1 MRILVAEDERITR
14 VSLIRQLER
23 WGHEVTAAEDGQ
35 RAWELFASD
44 QFDIV
49 LTDWE
54 MPRLSGVELI
64 ERIRGGRDGAAGF
77 VYVVML
83 TSRSDKSD
91 VVRGIEAGADDF
103 LAKPFDQEELRV
115 RLFAGERIVRLER
128 TLQAQ
133 NAELRTAGER
143 MRRDL
148 HAAARVQRAMLPPR
162 DAIVTPRV
170 RTAWTYVPTDELAGD
185 ALGLHLID
193 DRYLVC
199 YVADVSGHGVPAA
212 LLAVTAMHELTP
224 QSEGACLLRDDASA
238 PGSIGTMRAPARVV
252 TEINRRFTS
261 GERDGRYLTLVLCV
275 LDTYEGR
282 LHFTTAGHF
291 NPLVLRGMHVIP
303 VTDAGGFPL
312 ALVPDAEYDDASIQL
327 NSGDRVYLYSD
338 GIIEQFDRAGA
349 EQFGR
354 SRFLTALTTSRDS
367 TLDRGVAQ
375 VVEHLGQWAGSRS
388 FSDDVSLVAIEWL
401 GAQ

>member
-35 RAWELFASD
+35 RAWELFVSD

-64 ERIRGGRDGAAGF
+64 ERIRGGRNGAAGF

-128 TLQAQ
+128 TLQSQ
-133 NAELRTAGER
+133 NAELRSAGER

-148 HAAARVQRAMLPPR
+148 HAAARVQRAMLPH
-162 DAIVTPRV
+162 DVIVTPHV

-185 ALGLHLID
+185 ALGLHLVD
-193 DRYLVC
+193 DRYLVF
-199 YVADVSGHGVPAA
+199 YLADVSGHGVPAA

-238 PGSIGTMRAPARVV
+238 PGAVGTVRAPARAVS
-252 TEINRRFTS
+252 EINRRFTS
-261 GERDGRYLTLVLCV
+261 GEHDGRYLTLVLCV

-282 LHFTTAGHF
+282 LHFTSAGHF
-291 NPLVLRGMHVIP
+291 NPLLLRGTDVIP
-303 VTDAGGFPL
+303 LADAGGLPL

-327 NSGDRVYLYSD
+327 DSGDRVYLYSD

-349 EQFGR
+349 EQFGLQ
-354 SRFLTALTTSRDS
+354 RFVTALTTCRDS
-367 TLDRGVAQ
+367 ALERGTAQ
-375 VVEHLGQWAGSRS
+375 VVDQLGQWSGSKS
-388 FSDDVSLVAIEWL
+388 FTDDVSLVAIEWL
-401 GAQ
+401 GTG

>member
-148 HAAARVQRAMLPPR
+148 HANGDQRYNLGFVAYLAR
-162 DAIVTPRV
+162 
-170 RTAWTYVPTDELAGD
+170 
-185 ALGLHLID
+185 
-193 DRYLVC
+193 
-199 YVADVSGHGVPAA
+199 
-212 LLAVTAMHELTP
+212 
-224 QSEGACLLRDDASA
+224 
-238 PGSIGTMRAPARVV
+238 
-252 TEINRRFTS
+252 
-261 GERDGRYLTLVLCV
+261 
-275 LDTYEGR
+275 
-282 LHFTTAGHF
+282 
-291 NPLVLRGMHVIP
+291 
-303 VTDAGGFPL
+303 
-312 ALVPDAEYDDASIQL
+312 
-327 NSGDRVYLYSD
+327 
-338 GIIEQFDRAGA
+338 
-349 EQFGR
+349 
-354 SRFLTALTTSRDS
+354 
-367 TLDRGVAQ
+367 
-375 VVEHLGQWAGSRS
+375 
-388 FSDDVSLVAIEWL
+388 
-401 GAQ
+401 